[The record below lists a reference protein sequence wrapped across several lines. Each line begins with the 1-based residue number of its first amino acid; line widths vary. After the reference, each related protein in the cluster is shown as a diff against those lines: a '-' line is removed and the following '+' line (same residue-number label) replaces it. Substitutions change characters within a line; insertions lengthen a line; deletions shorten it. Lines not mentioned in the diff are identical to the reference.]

1 MASSMSGFGDVAF
14 RVMANG
20 NGPGIVNDWVRASYV
35 TTRHVP
41 GSNAT
46 ETFTMGRDAPQVT
59 YRIEAPSFEEYQ
71 ALDALVQT
79 TATLRIPHGV
89 TLATHTEV
97 VYYGD
102 VYDEMAS
109 VLLVDL
115 ANIEIRRDGTVRADA
130 TFQGSW

>member
-1 MASSMSGFGDVAF
+1 MSGFGDTAF

-20 NGPGIVNDWVRASYV
+20 NGPGIINDWVRASYV
-35 TTRHVP
+35 SSRHVP
-41 GSNAT
+41 GSDTT
-46 ETFTMGRDAPQVT
+46 ETFTLGRAAPMVT
-59 YRIEAPSFEEYQ
+59 YRIEAPSFAEFQ

-79 TATLRIPHGV
+79 TATLRIPNGV
-89 TLATHTEV
+89 TMATHTES

-109 VLLVDL
+109 VLLTDL